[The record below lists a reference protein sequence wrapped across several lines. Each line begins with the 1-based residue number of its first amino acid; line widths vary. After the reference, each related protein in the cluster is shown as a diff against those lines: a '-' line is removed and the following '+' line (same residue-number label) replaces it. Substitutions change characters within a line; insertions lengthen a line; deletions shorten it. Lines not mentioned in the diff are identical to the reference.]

1 MKLLLKNA
9 LLVNADGQSHCDIL
23 IENEKIAH
31 IAPALKLASS
41 EGEFRDLR
49 GNLVFPGFI
58 DMHVH
63 LREPG
68 QEAKET
74 LLTGLTAAVHGG
86 ITAVCSMPNTN
97 PVIDNE
103 VFVKF
108 LIDKAWEIG
117 KARLYPVG
125 SITKGSNGQE
135 LSEMVSMIR
144 AGAVSFS
151 DDGHPVE
158 DMQVLR
164 RALQYIHP
172 YNKPLI
178 LHCEN
183 RALSD
188 GGVMNEGRLSTV
200 LGLSGIHRSSEEVSI
215 AQSLEV
221 ARYFGRI
228 HIAHVSTKG
237 SVDLIRL
244 AKQRGIP
251 VTAETAPHYFSLTE
265 ESIGSYNTNAKMNPP
280 LRTEEDR
287 LAIIEGLRDGTLD
300 IIATD
305 HAPHTVDDKNREFD
319 LAAFGIIGLETAVM
333 LTFQKLFHEN
343 EFSLERIASL
353 WSKAPSAIL
362 GLNSGHIAAG
372 AVADLTIISP
382 DKPWKIESTHFLSKS
397 KNSPFTGHVGKG
409 KAVMTIIRGEIA
421 WEEKQGAGND

>member
-1 MKLLLKNA
+1 MKLLLKNTI
-9 LLVNADGQSHCDIL
+9 LVNADGQTNCNIL
-23 IENEKIAH
+23 IENDKISQ
-31 IAPALKLASS
+31 IGSQLKLDQA
-41 EGEFRDLR
+41 EGETRDLK
-49 GNLVFPGFI
+49 GCLVFPGFI

-86 ITAVCSMPNTN
+86 ITAVCSMPNTT

-117 KARLYPVG
+117 KARLYPIG
-125 SITKGSNGQE
+125 SITKGSNGLE

-164 RALQYIHP
+164 RALQYIQP

-183 RALSD
+183 HALSN

-200 LGLSGIHRSSEEVSI
+200 LGLAGIHRSSEETSI
-215 AQSLEV
+215 AQSIEV

-237 SVDLIRL
+237 SVELIRL
-244 AKQRGIP
+244 AKQRAIP

-287 LAIIEGLRDGTLD
+287 RALIEGLRDGTID
-300 IIATD
+300 AIATD

-333 LTFQKLFHEN
+333 LTFQKLFHE
-343 EFSLERIASL
+343 EGFPLERITRL
-353 WSKAPSAIL
+353 WSTEPSAIL
-362 GLNSGHIAAG
+362 GLNSGHIAPG
-372 AVADLTIISP
+372 TTADLTIVSP
-382 DKPWKIESTHFLSKS
+382 DKLWTIEHGQFLSKS
-397 KNSPFTGHVGKG
+397 KNSPFVGLSGKG
-409 KAVMTIIRGEIA
+409 RAVMTLVRGEIV
-421 WEEKQGAGND
+421 WEEKQGSSQ